1 MVRTIHADFHN
12 DPKIKQVSRKT
23 RTATIVKAFND
34 MGALP
39 TFNFSSLKPD
49 IRNVEPSG
57 RATQPGVLEGDAKTI
72 KRVRDGETEISPL
85 ASEIAFMPLL
95 EI

>member
-1 MVRTIHADFHN
+1 MDMVRTIHADFHK

-39 TFNFSSLKPD
+39 TFNFCSFKTDSQ
-49 IRNVEPSG
+49 NVEPSG
-57 RATQPGVLEGDAKTI
+57 RATQPGVLEGDA
-72 KRVRDGETEISPL
+72 
-85 ASEIAFMPLL
+85 
-95 EI
+95 